1 VPVQFRK
8 TIAAALLVGLT
19 PLAAVADETGT
30 SAVTPT
36 VGAPS
41 TEHTMSLIQT
51 RMRSSKL
58 PARTGLAALNP
69 DGSPLWTSRAY
80 EPFMPASTMKLIT
93 ATVALQLL
101 GQDWKPVTRVNYDEA
116 SETLYLVG
124 GGDTML
130 TSANLK
136 TLAER
141 TVATL
146 AAINGHVTTLKLD
159 DTLFPAPTV
168 APGVKTSQQPQ
179 ELNPIR
185 ALMVDRRIS
194 MDSSK
199 LAVQFFVS
207 NLANAGVHV
216 SYAGRAKATGAEI
229 VTFSG
234 MRLQGALRTM
244 LWYSDNDIAEAVFRL
259 SSLAAGRTASWA
271 DARLTAYEQL
281 TKLGV
286 PTKGLE
292 LIDASGLSR
301 NNRLTAFALSDV
313 LRVAAANDRT
323 KILRELL
330 PTAGAE
336 GTVRGRFHTKP
347 SMCVQGTL
355 KVKTG
360 GLRDV
365 VSLAGYAPLAD
376 GTYRPFAIV
385 VNNLHSVGEGNRAR
399 HAIDALA
406 ASFSGC

>member
-1 VPVQFRK
+1 MPVHFR
-8 TIAAALLVGLT
+8 TTLAAALLVGLT
-19 PLAAVADETGT
+19 PLAAIADETGT
-30 SAVTPT
+30 SETTPS
-36 VGAPS
+36 VIMPS
-41 TEHTMSLIQT
+41 TQHTMNLIQT

-69 DGSPLWTSRAY
+69 DGSTLWTSRAY
-80 EPFMPASTMKLIT
+80 EAFMPASTMKILT

-101 GQDWKPVTRVNYDEA
+101 GPDWKPVTRVFYDESA
-116 SETLYLVG
+116 ETLYLVG
-124 GGDTML
+124 GGDPML

-136 TLAER
+136 TLAQR
-141 TVATL
+141 TAAAL

-168 APGVKTSQQPQ
+168 APGVKAAQQPQ
-179 ELNPIR
+179 ELNPVR

-199 LAVQFFVS
+199 LAVQFFVAD
-207 NLANAGVHV
+207 LAKAGVPV
-216 SYAGRAKATGAEI
+216 SYAGRARATGAEI

-234 MRLQGALRTM
+234 IRLQGALRTM

-259 SSLAAGRTASWA
+259 SALAAGRSGSWA

-281 TKLGV
+281 AQLGI
-286 PTKGLE
+286 PTKGLV
-292 LIDASGLSR
+292 LVDGSGLSR
-301 NNRLTAFALSDV
+301 NNRLTAYALSDV
-313 LRVAAANDRT
+313 LRVAAAGERT
-323 KILRELL
+323 KILRDLL

-376 GTYRPFAIV
+376 GSYRPFAIV